1 MSNSKDA
8 VRKIL
13 DAVKADKRTSLTA
26 PEGKLVCDAY
36 GIPVPKEGVAKS
48 AAEAA
53 KIATDMGFPVVMKI
67 VSPDILHKT
76 EAGGVMV
83 GVKTAAD
90 AEKNYATILANA
102 KKYKADAKIEGIQVQ
117 QMLLGGQ
124 EVIIGAVTDGSFGK
138 LVAFGLG
145 GVLVEVLKDITFR
158 LAPAT
163 KEDALSM
170 LDGIQAHE
178 MLKGVRGSD
187 PANRD
192 AIADIIVNVSK
203 LITDFPEI
211 AEMDLNPVFA
221 TKSNAIAA
229 DVRIVVDFEPKP
241 PRPRPNHD
249 DIVRQMNRIMKP
261 KSVAVIGASAENGK
275 IGNSVMKNLING
287 GYKGEIYPIHP
298 KADEIMGKKVYK
310 SVKDVPGEVDIAV
323 FAIPANFV
331 AGALIECG
339 EKKVVGAILIP
350 SGYAETGNIKG
361 QEEIQ
366 AIGQKYGIRL
376 MGPNIYGFY
385 YTHANLCAT
394 FCTAYDVKGS
404 AALSSQSGGIGMA
417 IIGFS
422 RSAKMGV
429 SAIVGLGNKSDI
441 DEDDLLTFFE
451 QDDNTQ
457 IIAQHCEDLKDGRA
471 FAEVA
476 KRVSK
481 KKPIVVLKAGRTSAG
496 AKAASSHTGAL
507 AGNDKIYEDVFNQ
520 SGVIR
525 ARSLRDM
532 LEFARGIPVLPTP
545 KGENVVIITGAGGS
559 GVLLSDAC
567 IDNNLQ
573 ADDDPAGSRCGVPQ
587 VHPAVRRG
595 RQPGRHHRR
604 RAADHLRQHRQAR
617 ARRPAHPFADPR
629 LLAHHR
635 DAADGVCEEHGRG
648 EERDEGQGHREADR
662 GLAGR
667 RHRGRG
673 SRRLSLPERHRRLR
687 LLDRNSGRG
696 ARREVQVGARR
707 GPAVSVNSSHSG
719 MRASRGPGMRIPGSR
734 CARTGMHGN
743 QARFAFQPSRCHR
756 PIQRRGDGE
765 AGAGRQ
771 RIDHEILK
779 SGMPAR
785 RPELQNLDHA
795 DHHDGDRCRE
805 QPVPRIGQAEASP
818 TRTKAS
824 ACSPSWPR
832 SECGRK
838 RGGPSV
844 AKVTAAA
851 RSQAMILRMMVIATG

>member
-13 DAVKADKRTSLTA
+13 DLVKADKRTSLTA

-48 AAEAA
+48 AGEAA

-90 AEKNYATILANA
+90 VEKNYAAILANA
-102 KKYKADAKIEGIQVQ
+102 RKYKSGAKIEGIQVQ

-124 EVIIGAVTDGSFGK
+124 EVIVGAVTDGSFGK

-163 KEDALSM
+163 KQDALSM

-192 AIADIIVNVSK
+192 AIADIIVNVSR

-221 TKSNAIAA
+221 TKTGAVAA
-229 DVRIVVDFEPKP
+229 DVRIVVDFAPKP

-298 KADEIMGKKVYK
+298 KADEILGKKVYK
-310 SVKDVPGEVDIAV
+310 SVKDISGEVDIAV
-323 FAIPANFV
+323 FAIPASLV

-361 QEEIQ
+361 QEELQ

-385 YTHANLCAT
+385 YTPANLCAT

-567 IDNNLQ
+567 IDN
-573 ADDDPAGSRCGVPQ
+573 
-587 VHPAVRRG
+587 
-595 RQPGRHHRR
+595 
-604 RAADHLRQHRQAR
+604 
-617 ARRPAHPFADPR
+617 
-629 LLAHHR
+629 
-635 DAADGVCEEHGRG
+635 
-648 EERDEGQGHREADR
+648 
-662 GLAGR
+662 
-667 RHRGRG
+667 
-673 SRRLSLPERHRRLR
+673 RLSLMTIPPD
-687 LLDRNSGRG
+687 LDAAFRKFIPPFGAAGNPVDITGGEPPITYVNTVKLGLEDPRIHSLILGYWHTIITPPMVFAKNMVEVKNAMKAKGIEKPIVASLAGDIEVEEAADYLYQNGIVAYAYSTEIPVAVLGAKYKWARG
-696 ARREVQVGARR
+696 AG
-707 GPAVSVNSSHSG
+707 
-719 MRASRGPGMRIPGSR
+719 
-734 CARTGMHGN
+734 
-743 QARFAFQPSRCHR
+743 
-756 PIQRRGDGE
+756 
-765 AGAGRQ
+765 
-771 RIDHEILK
+771 L
-779 SGMPAR
+779 
-785 RPELQNLDHA
+785 L
-795 DHHDGDRCRE
+795 
-805 QPVPRIGQAEASP
+805 
-818 TRTKAS
+818 
-824 ACSPSWPR
+824 
-832 SECGRK
+832 
-838 RGGPSV
+838 
-844 AKVTAAA
+844 
-851 RSQAMILRMMVIATG
+851 

>member
-13 DAVKADKRTSLTA
+13 DLVKADKRTSLTA

-90 AEKNYATILANA
+90 VENNYAAILANA
-102 KKYKADAKIEGIQVQ
+102 RKYKSDAKIEGIQVQ

-124 EVIIGAVTDGSFGK
+124 EVIVGAVTDGSFGK

-163 KEDALSM
+163 KQDALSM

-192 AIADIIVNVSK
+192 AIADIIVNVST

-211 AEMDLNPVFA
+211 TEMDLNPVFA
-221 TKSNAIAA
+221 TKDSAIAA
-229 DVRIVVDFEPKP
+229 DVRIVVDFEPRP
-241 PRPRPNHD
+241 ARPRPNHD

-261 KSVAVIGASAENGK
+261 KAVAVIGASAESGK

-310 SVKDVPGEVDIAV
+310 SVKDVPGEIDIAV
-323 FAIPANFV
+323 FAIPASLV
-331 AGALIECG
+331 ASALIECG

-350 SGYAETGNIKG
+350 SGYAETGNVKG

-385 YTHANLCAT
+385 YTAANLCAT

-532 LEFARGIPVLPTP
+532 LEFARGVPVLPTP

-567 IDNNLQ
+567 IDNKLSLMTIPPDLDAAFRKFIPPFGAAGNPVDITGGEPPITYVNTVKLGLE
-573 ADDDPAGSRCGVPQ
+573 DPRIHALILGYWHTIVTPPMVFARNMVEVKNEMKAKGIEKPIVASLAGDIEVEE
-587 VHPAVRRG
+587 
-595 RQPGRHHRR
+595 
-604 RAADHLRQHRQAR
+604 AADYLYQNGIVAY
-617 ARRPAHPFADPR
+617 AYSTEIPVAVLGAKYKW
-629 LLAHHR
+629 A
-635 DAADGVCEEHGRG
+635 
-648 EERDEGQGHREADR
+648 
-662 GLAGR
+662 
-667 RHRGRG
+667 
-673 SRRLSLPERHRRLR
+673 
-687 LLDRNSGRG
+687 RG
-696 ARREVQVGARR
+696 AG
-707 GPAVSVNSSHSG
+707 
-719 MRASRGPGMRIPGSR
+719 
-734 CARTGMHGN
+734 
-743 QARFAFQPSRCHR
+743 
-756 PIQRRGDGE
+756 
-765 AGAGRQ
+765 
-771 RIDHEILK
+771 L
-779 SGMPAR
+779 
-785 RPELQNLDHA
+785 L
-795 DHHDGDRCRE
+795 
-805 QPVPRIGQAEASP
+805 
-818 TRTKAS
+818 
-824 ACSPSWPR
+824 
-832 SECGRK
+832 
-838 RGGPSV
+838 
-844 AKVTAAA
+844 
-851 RSQAMILRMMVIATG
+851 